1 MAGVKDS
8 LGCGV
13 CVVVVVRG
21 ESEGEGEE
29 TLMRDQLVRVGVM
42 GGGGVFG
49 FGSSSGWSQVGGRAR
64 WQ

>member
-13 CVVVVVRG
+13 VVVVRG
-21 ESEGEGEE
+21 EEE
-29 TLMRDQLVRVGVM
+29 MLMRDQWVRVGVM
-42 GGGGVFG
+42 GGGGVG
-49 FGSSSGWSQVGGRAR
+49 VSVVGSSWEWSQEGGRVR